1 MRGTPPVRT
10 VGGGGRWEASP
21 EAAPRAAGTERP
33 PAPRAHAHSAE
44 ARRWDSDPPG
54 LAAFTVGG
62 PPEFTRDVGAATA
75 CQRRGWGEF
84 RTELCPLDLDVHALT
99 PNT

>member
-10 VGGGGRWEASP
+10 GGGGERWEASP

-62 PPEFTRDVGAATA
+62 R
-75 CQRRGWGEF
+75 QSLRGTSGRPLLARGVDGESF
-84 RTELCPLDLDVHALT
+84 ALNSV
-99 PNT
+99 P